1 MATRLL
7 VLEDEDGLRASLRL
21 LLESDGY
28 EVVEAA
34 DAESALALV
43 PGAGFDLMLVD
54 LMLGGMDG
62 FSFIRRARPMT
73 EAPIVV
79 ISARDGV
86 EDIVSALEA
95 GADDY
100 ITKPFDVQ
108 EVRARLRA
116 MLRRPVLSS
125 DGPADGQATDGA
137 VRGSDVFVLDQHDG
151 PLVFDRGAAQLTRGP
166 REIHLTMTEYRLLSV
181 MAENSGRVLS
191 RSSLLEHV
199 WEEGFFGDERIVDV
213 HVRRLRKKLERD
225 PSAPRTLVT
234 VRGLGYRLDTRVT
247 VWPARRGL
255 RASVTLAFALG
266 ALALSASLSLGTYF
280 SARHLLVEQRERTA
294 LAPGVHRRRTRPRQP
309 AHLRQRGQRCPGLD
323 LAADGRGDLPPPQ
336 RHLVLLLA
344 RPARTG
350 RHRCRGTD
358 GGSRVRGTRLD

>member
-21 LLESDGY
+21 LLEGDGY

-34 DAESALALV
+34 DAEEALRLV
-43 PGAGFDLMLVD
+43 PEAGLDLMLVD

-79 ISARDGV
+79 VSARDGA
-86 EDIVSALEA
+86 EDIVAALEA

-100 ITKPFDVQ
+100 ITKPFNVH

-125 DGPADGQATDGA
+125 DVSTDGQPSQAA
-137 VRGSDVFVLDQHDG
+137 SRGSDVFVLDHDDG
-151 PLVFDRGAAQLTRGP
+151 PLIFDRGAAQLTRGP
-166 REIHLTMTEYRLLSV
+166 HEIHLTMTEYRLLSV
-181 MAENSGRVLS
+181 MAENAGRVLS

-213 HVRRLRKKLERD
+213 HVRRLRKKLERE

-234 VRGLGYRLDTRVT
+234 VRGLGYRLDT
-247 VWPARRGL
+247 
-255 RASVTLAFALG
+255 
-266 ALALSASLSLGTYF
+266 
-280 SARHLLVEQRERTA
+280 Q
-294 LAPGVHRRRTRPRQP
+294 
-309 AHLRQRGQRCPGLD
+309 
-323 LAADGRGDLPPPQ
+323 
-336 RHLVLLLA
+336 
-344 RPARTG
+344 
-350 RHRCRGTD
+350 
-358 GGSRVRGTRLD
+358 